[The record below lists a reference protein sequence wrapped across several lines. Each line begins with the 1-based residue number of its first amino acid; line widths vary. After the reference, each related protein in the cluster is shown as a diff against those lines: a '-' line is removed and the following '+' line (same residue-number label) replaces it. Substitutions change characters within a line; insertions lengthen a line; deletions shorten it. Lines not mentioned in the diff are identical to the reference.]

1 MKSLRYTLHA
11 AGVCFG
17 ILLWLASCSFHT
29 RYSESA
35 QVPTS
40 GWLLQDTL
48 FFPVQVVDSAT
59 VVDPIAIHMPYSLN
73 LGVRHTNEF
82 PYQTLRLQLSV
93 EYLDENY
100 RPIATLITQD
110 ILAPLTDDEGKWNGR
125 TWGSFYEKELT
136 ISPLSLSF
144 PNPGTY
150 RILLLPKPQQAPLP
164 GLESLTLTIPD

>member
-1 MKSLRYTLHA
+1 M
-11 AGVCFG
+11 
-17 ILLWLASCSFHT
+17 I
-29 RYSESA
+29 
-35 QVPTS
+35 PTS

-93 EYLDENY
+93 EYLDEND

-110 ILAPLTDDEGKWNGR
+110 ILADINPAHGENWLRQSRKSYSGM
-125 TWGSFYEKELT
+125 
-136 ISPLSLSF
+136 SLRECF
-144 PNPGTY
+144 PETG
-150 RILLLPKPQQAPLP
+150 
-164 GLESLTLTIPD
+164 